1 VSQCSTGRLRM
12 AICAASFSIAGPTT
26 GFAHTSERGHI
37 MLLPT
42 DLYIL
47 GGTLSVVASVGL
59 MALLPVLPLR
69 RRPTVSVDLFP
80 IAPLHRAMP
89 SLASLVLLLV
99 LAAVGIWGPY
109 DPIANPLPGAV
120 WSLWW
125 TGFTVLCLF
134 AGNLW
139 AAINPWTGLHELL
152 GSKPRLRLP
161 DAIGVWPAVVL
172 FLVFAWFELVYTTP
186 SDPARLAFVVLIYLL
201 FNFAGLFL
209 FGRVWLRSVECF
221 SVYFA
226 MVARL
231 SPVQWLEKHGRL
243 ILSLG
248 LPGAALLGPES
259 TVPGRQAFVLLALS
273 TVSFDGFMRS
283 FFWNGLIGVNP
294 LEFPGRSAVILP
306 NSIGL
311 LGMFLTLAAAYA
323 LAIWLGRILFGLA
336 RLPGLVWSIAP
347 IALAYHLA
355 HYLPDLPVSL
365 LHLVRAL
372 GDPFGTG
379 LDLLGTAAIRP
390 PASIM
395 MDHEV
400 AALVFRLQ
408 TAIIVAG
415 HVMAVAA
422 AHIIVLRATG
432 SARQAVLGLLPLN
445 LLMVGYTMFGLWLL
459 ATPVAG

>member
-1 VSQCSTGRLRM
+1 MSQCSTGRLRM
-12 AICAASFSIAGPTT
+12 AILAASLSLAAPAAGL
-26 GFAHTSERGHI
+26 AHTSERGHI

-69 RRPTVSVDLFP
+69 RMPAVSVEFFP
-80 IAPLHRAMP
+80 ITPVWRTWP
-89 SLASLVLLLV
+89 SLFSLALLLLL
-99 LAAVGIWGPY
+99 LASGFWGPF
-109 DPIANPLPGAV
+109 DPLANPLPGAV

-125 TGFTVLCLF
+125 TGFTIVSLF

-139 AAINPWTGLHELL
+139 AAVNPWTGLHERL
-152 GSKPRLRLP
+152 GSKARLRLP
-161 DAIGVWPAVVL
+161 EAIGVWPAAVL
-172 FLVFAWFELVYTTP
+172 FLAFAWFELVYTTP
-186 SDPARLAFVVLIYLL
+186 SDPGRLATVVLIYLL
-201 FNFAGLFL
+201 FNFAGLL
-209 FGRVWLRSVECF
+209 VFGRPWLHSFECF

-226 MVARL
+226 MVAKL
-231 SPVQWLEKHGRL
+231 SPVQWLERQGRL
-243 ILSLG
+243 VLSLG
-248 LPGAALLGPES
+248 LPGAALLRPDS
-259 TVPGRQAFVLLALS
+259 PVPGRQAFVLLALS

-311 LGMFLTLAAAYA
+311 LAMFLGLAAAYA
-323 LAIWLGRILFGLA
+323 LAIWLGRNLFGLS

-355 HYLPDLPVSL
+355 HYLPELPVAL

-390 PASIM
+390 PASLM

-408 TAIIVAG
+408 TAIIVTG

-422 AHIIVLRATG
+422 AHIMVLRSTG

-445 LLMVGYTMFGLWLL
+445 LLMVGYTTFGLWLL